1 MIPTS
6 AVTSPLYRIVAEA
19 TLRRGAEYLL
29 LLLIEIWLEHVKG
42 LNRLP
47 LMLMIRAPSNP
58 TANVLHTP
66 AQVPHF
72 RSLLTSSGCPVTRE
86 FLPQFHTSI
95 LDHRISC
102 KESDGEGQWV
112 SERGVKATA
121 SKSDNIIS
129 TPARER
135 PSLTFNKASS

>member
-6 AVTSPLYRIVAEA
+6 AVTSPLYRRVAEA

-42 LNRLP
+42 LSRLP

-66 AQVPHF
+66 VQVPHF
-72 RSLLTSSGCPVTRE
+72 RSLLTSSGCLVTRE
-86 FLPQFHTSI
+86 HSYPDSI
-95 LDHRISC
+95 LQPETTRYSVRRTT
-102 KESDGEGQWV
+102 ERASGYRRGE
-112 SERGVKATA
+112 
-121 SKSDNIIS
+121 
-129 TPARER
+129 
-135 PSLTFNKASS
+135 

>member
-6 AVTSPLYRIVAEA
+6 AVTSPLYRRVAEA

-42 LNRLP
+42 LSRLP

-72 RSLLTSSGCPVTRE
+72 RSLLTSSGCLVTRE
-86 FLPQFHTSI
+86 HSYPDSI
-95 LDHRISC
+95 LQPETTRYSVRRTT
-102 KESDGEGQWV
+102 ERASGYRRGE
-112 SERGVKATA
+112 
-121 SKSDNIIS
+121 
-129 TPARER
+129 
-135 PSLTFNKASS
+135 